1 MAKMLRTAYG
11 EALVKLAAQDSRVV
25 VCDADVAAATM
36 TRIFKSAYPERFF
49 DFGIAEQNMVC
60 AAAGMAHAGLVP
72 FVSTF
77 AIFGAGRAFEQIR
90 NGVCYSNANVKI
102 ACTHP
107 GISVGEDGGTHQSVE
122 DIALMRAVPGM
133 TILSPCDCQ
142 QTEKA
147 VFAAAQING
156 PVYLRISRQ
165 ASPDLTDANTPF
177 EVGKA
182 QVLCEGTDACLMATG
197 LMTAHAM
204 TAAKRLEEK
213 GISCEVAN
221 FATIKPIDASYI
233 LSANQRF
240 KVIVVAEEHSVIGGL
255 GGAVAEV
262 LAGHAGASFA
272 QVGIEDRFGCSGTPE
287 QLFEAYGLT
296 PEHIEE
302 ACIEKLKAVL

>member
-11 EALVKLAAQDSRVV
+11 EALVKLARQDGRVV

-36 TRIFKSAYPERFF
+36 TKIFKEAYPERFF

-90 NGVCYSNANVKI
+90 NGVCYSNANVKL

-107 GISVGEDGGTHQSVE
+107 GISVGEDGGTHQAVE
-122 DIALMRAVPGM
+122 DIALMRAIPGM
-133 TILSPCDCQ
+133 TILSPCDCV

-147 VFAAAQING
+147 VFAAAQMEG

-165 ASPDLTDANTPF
+165 ASPDLTDAGTPF
-177 EVGKA
+177 EIGKA
-182 QVLCEGTDACLMATG
+182 QVLREGSDVCVMATG
-197 LMTAHAM
+197 LMVAHAM
-204 TAAKRLEEK
+204 EAARRLQVR

-221 FATIKPIDASYI
+221 IATIKPIDRAYI
-233 LSANQRF
+233 LSANERF
-240 KVIVVAEEHSVIGGL
+240 RAIVVAEEHSVLGGL

-262 LAGHAGASFA
+262 LAGHTGAAFG
-272 QVGIEDRFGCSGTPE
+272 QVGIEDRFGRSGTPE

-296 PEHIEE
+296 PEHIEKTCL
-302 ACIEKLKAVL
+302 ALAR